1 MSKSILV
8 FEAFSVVNIAL
19 KKPSELSSMYEP
31 PHYECCDSD
40 YAVDGYIH
48 DWVNGDF
55 FCAHTDHVEDK
66 QEWWSV
72 DLQDVYTID
81 YTYIY
86 GRTDCCVDTL
96 ANFDVEVI
104 SPGTCNRWN
113 NFAIGNIFHCQY
125 QPTGVQQI
133 TITCPPN
140 TSGRFV
146 RIKRRDL
153 LPLVICELEVYGNL
167 SNSHLESGLESKT
180 KTAYACGHIGYR
192 YLGPVIYTSVAQ
204 SNIECTTM
212 CITKTACTAAEYVKK
227 TNVCLLKGKSPN
239 GTHPSLQ
246 PDSDKNVFFIQ

>member
-1 MSKSILV
+1 MRKKDKIPHKTSKIPKNIFLIFIGNGCMIQCLNVLMSKSILV

-86 GRTDCCVDTL
+86 GRTDCC
-96 ANFDVEVI
+96 
-104 SPGTCNRWN
+104 
-113 NFAIGNIFHCQY
+113 
-125 QPTGVQQI
+125 
-133 TITCPPN
+133 
-140 TSGRFV
+140 
-146 RIKRRDL
+146 
-153 LPLVICELEVYGNL
+153 
-167 SNSHLESGLESKT
+167 
-180 KTAYACGHIGYR
+180 
-192 YLGPVIYTSVAQ
+192 
-204 SNIECTTM
+204 
-212 CITKTACTAAEYVKK
+212 
-227 TNVCLLKGKSPN
+227 GK
-239 GTHPSLQ
+239 
-246 PDSDKNVFFIQ
+246 